1 MVHWVYILRCTGEK
15 TEWTSKGINDKI
27 YIGET
32 IRLYRR
38 LREHTKCGRGSCT
51 TSEFYPNRLAG
62 LYKVEDDLL
71 YINNNE
77 NSIHHKMYDEGYI
90 EKLENKDDSRN
101 LENTITE
108 MYMQAMGPKW
118 KNVYGGKYHN
128 GYRPYDNPAEEA
140 EFNRPFCNCKIP
152 ADIKEYNGKV
162 YWRCSR
168 KNIWD
173 ELHNYIVED
182 LDLSL
187 QNIVEPCKF
196 YKEYTEGEKFKCK
209 NLIYNY
215 SRNNIKLCEECFL
228 LSDSDGE

>member
-1 MVHWVYILRCTGEK
+1 MGISAAIVFFLLIL
-15 TEWTSKGINDKI
+15 
-27 YIGET
+27 
-32 IRLYRR
+32 
-38 LREHTKCGRGSCT
+38 
-51 TSEFYPNRLAG
+51 
-62 LYKVEDDLL
+62 
-71 YINNNE
+71 
-77 NSIHHKMYDEGYI
+77 
-90 EKLENKDDSRN
+90 
-101 LENTITE
+101 
-108 MYMQAMGPKW
+108 
-118 KNVYGGKYHN
+118 
-128 GYRPYDNPAEEA
+128 
-140 EFNRPFCNCKIP
+140 FCNCKIP